1 MRTRH
6 LDADGGRR
14 AHRLVAGTAVLAVL
28 SVLVGSAAPTGAQ
41 AEVAIVGVGPVP
53 GGPGP
58 NLSIYIDC
66 DGVEHLLPDI
76 AGFIVGRSGG
86 DLAAPLT
93 VGLAYSGSMVPHLV
107 DAPATVTIPG
117 GSELAFVDLETTEP
131 GPATLRVTVEDG
143 DDYDPGSPNEAAA
156 AAMDLDS
163 GPPELRADCR
173 APLDTGD
180 EFPLL
185 TDQTIA
191 VGGVPEP
198 LGLPYVNPES
208 PPFGPRDV
216 APPDSLYTEVQGT
229 LPPGLTYE
237 DDIWGGAATTPGD
250 HRFGVSSCMVVEG
263 LDPLA
268 GICSGTVQV
277 RIRVVA
283 AAPEPS
289 APAAPAATPITGAAR
304 LTG

>member
-1 MRTRH
+1 
-6 LDADGGRR
+6 
-14 AHRLVAGTAVLAVL
+14 VAVAL
-28 SVLVGSAAPTGAQ
+28 SVLLWAAAPSGAQ
-41 AEVAIVGVGPVP
+41 TEVAIVGVGPVP

-66 DGVEHLLPDI
+66 DGVEHLLPEV

-86 DLAAPLT
+86 DVDSPLT
-93 VGLAYSGSMVPHLV
+93 VGLSYSGTMVPHLV
-107 DAPATVTIPG
+107 EAPATVTIPA
-117 GSELAFVDLETTEP
+117 GSDLTFVDLETTEP

-143 DDYDPGSPNEAAA
+143 DDYDPGSPNEVAAP
-156 AAMDLDS
+156 AMDLDS

-173 APLDTGD
+173 APLDTGE

-185 TDQTIA
+185 TDQTIG
-191 VGGVPEP
+191 VGEVPEP
-198 LGLPYVNPES
+198 LGIPYVNPDS

-216 APPDSLYTEVQGT
+216 APPDSLYTEVRGT

-250 HRFGVSSCMVVEG
+250 YRFGVSSCSVVEDI
-263 LDPLA
+263 DPLA

-277 RIRVVA
+277 RIRVVTA
-283 AAPEPS
+283 STDPPAG
-289 APAAPAATPITGAAR
+289 AAPAATPVSGAAR
-304 LTG
+304 FTG